1 MTPTVPPT
9 ARAARAGPGA
19 RGALLVLPLAL
30 YTLAVFVVPLALLV
44 RTSFAETVT
53 GGIGGFTLEHY
64 ERFFTTRFYWQV
76 LFTTLVLSLLA
87 SLIVAVFGV
96 PYAYGLLRRP
106 RGRAFFLFAL
116 IAPLLVNQVVRVFGL
131 QILINS
137 INTQLEKIGLPQL
150 PFVYS
155 FEAVLLGQV
164 LFLFPFMVIAV
175 YSSLG
180 RLPLA
185 VEEAAATLGA
195 SRLRVFLHVVL
206 PAARPGIIAG
216 FVLTFTTS
224 TGAYLIPRMLGG
236 GNVTTVP
243 LLIYNDVS
251 QGQSIAT
258 AAVVGL
264 VLTIIVVPI
273 LRLGTGR
280 ER

>member
-1 MTPTVPPT
+1 MPRPTSSRPDT
-9 ARAARAGPGA
+9 

-30 YTLAVFVVPLALLV
+30 YVLAVFVVPLLLLV

-64 ERFFTTRFYWQV
+64 ERFFSSRFHGQV
-76 LFTTLVLSLLA
+76 LLDTLVLSLLA
-87 SLIVAVFGV
+87 SLIVTVFGV
-96 PYAYGLLRRP
+96 PFAYGLLRKP
-106 RGRAFFLFAL
+106 VGRALFLLAL
-116 IAPLLVNQVVRVFGL
+116 IAPLLINQVVRVFGL
-131 QILINS
+131 QIMINS
-137 INTQLEKIGLPQL
+137 INTQLARLGLPEL

-175 YSSLG
+175 FSSLG

-195 SRLRVFLHVVL
+195 SRFRVFVHVVL

-251 QGQSIAT
+251 QGQSIAM

-264 VLTIIVVPI
+264 VLTVIVVPI
-273 LRLGTGR
+273 VRLGTGR
-280 ER
+280 GQ